1 MKIAIMQPY
10 FFPYIGYFQLINAVD
25 KFVLL
30 DTVQF
35 IRHGWIERNRILK
48 QNGGWLYVKVPLKKH
63 SRNTLIKDIEIRN
76 TEKWKEKALA
86 QLQPYKKI
94 APNYFATTKL
104 IKNIFSEEFKTIS
117 QFNYKALKTIC
128 VYLDIPTPI
137 SIFSEMNLQIDTVCN
152 ADEWALNIAKALKIN
167 EYINPIGGQGI
178 FDDEKFVRN
187 NINLKFLETNN
198 IIYNQKRNQ
207 FEAGLSIIDV
217 MMFKS
222 SNEINKML
230 NNYTI
235 TN

>member
-1 MKIAIMQPY
+1 M
-10 FFPYIGYFQLINAVD
+10 
-25 KFVLL
+25 
-30 DTVQF
+30 
-35 IRHGWIERNRILK
+35 
-48 QNGGWLYVKVPLKKH
+48 
-63 SRNTLIKDIEIRN
+63 
-76 TEKWKEKALA
+76 
-86 QLQPYKKI
+86 QPYKKI